1 MARYTIL
8 NPPSIP
14 RNKQIASIFK
24 EAAIIEK
31 YGSGIKRVIQT
42 MQNYG
47 ANKPVCETIGI
58 FFKVTVTPISDG
70 VTILHSLIQEKSG
83 KRAPFFVTELST
95 SIKKIGRWL
104 KQLRKEGKVEFR
116 GTPKNGVFFTTKNL
130 NFHLSEFSPQFNV
143 PIQCTYTP

>member
-58 FFKVTVTPISDG
+58 FS
-70 VTILHSLIQEKSG
+70 
-83 KRAPFFVTELST
+83 R
-95 SIKKIGRWL
+95 
-104 KQLRKEGKVEFR
+104 
-116 GTPKNGVFFTTKNL
+116 
-130 NFHLSEFSPQFNV
+130 
-143 PIQCTYTP
+143 